1 MIAIT
6 GANGN
11 LGKAVLSFLLQK
23 TQAANI
29 VAVVRE
35 PQKMAQFAGL
45 GIQIRK
51 ADYNDPA
58 SLETAFQGIKRLL
71 QVSSASYG
79 EQAVTEEQNVV
90 AAAVRQGVAHIV
102 YTSTLSPSENPIF
115 WGGQTCRQT
124 EQSIRESGMRYSIF
138 RNSMYMETIPLF
150 IGSAMEN
157 GQIYYSAGNGAV
169 SFVSRIDIAVAIS
182 HILAEPEE
190 GNQVYEITG
199 EKAFTFADV
208 ANVLQKIKGIEC
220 SYTDVPGEILK
231 SELLNAGLPEE
242 EAVFYLN
249 MGDSIKAGEFALTD
263 PKLEKLLGRKRLT
276 TEEYLTQLL
285 RNSEANAG

>member
-1 MIAIT
+1 
-6 GANGN
+6 
-11 LGKAVLSFLLQK
+11 
-23 TQAANI
+23 
-29 VAVVRE
+29 
-35 PQKMAQFAGL
+35 
-45 GIQIRK
+45 
-51 ADYNDPA
+51 
-58 SLETAFQGIKRLL
+58 
-71 QVSSASYG
+71 
-79 EQAVTEEQNVV
+79 
-90 AAAVRQGVAHIV
+90 
-102 YTSTLSPSENPIF
+102 LSPSENPIF

-169 SFVSRIDIAVAIS
+169 SFVSRIDIAEAIS
-182 HILAEPEE
+182 KILAQPEE
-190 GNQVYEITG
+190 GNQIYEITG

-208 ANVLQKIKGIEC
+208 AGLLQNIKGIVC
-220 SYTDVPGEILK
+220 SYTDVPGEIFK
-231 SELLNAGLPEE
+231 SELLNAGLLEE

-263 PKLEKLLGRKRLT
+263 PKLEKLLGRERLT